1 MSPLLIVVIAG
12 VGTYLMRV
20 SLIALLGR
28 ATIPPL
34 AERALRLVAPTVLAT
49 IAAQGVFTIDGGLRP
64 LDIRHGAALV
74 AFVIAWRTKSIAWTL
89 VGGMAALWA
98 LGWVVGSFTP

>member
-1 MSPLLIVVIAG
+1 MSPLLAVVIAG

-28 ATIPPL
+28 VTIPPL
-34 AERALRLVAPTVLAT
+34 GERALKLVAPTVLAT
-49 IAAQGVFTIDGGLRP
+49 IAAQGVFTVDGALRP

-74 AFVIAWRTKSIAWTL
+74 AFLIAWWTKSIAWTL
-89 VGGMAALWA
+89 VGGMAALWLA
-98 LGWVVGSFTP
+98 GWLVG